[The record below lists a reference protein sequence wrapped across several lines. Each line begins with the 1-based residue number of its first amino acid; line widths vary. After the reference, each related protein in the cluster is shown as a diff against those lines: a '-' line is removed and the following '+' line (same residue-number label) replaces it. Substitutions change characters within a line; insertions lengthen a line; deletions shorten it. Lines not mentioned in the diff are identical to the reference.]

1 MKKIKLLFTCFLF
14 TAIGV
19 LSSQENKEKNI
30 LVKNLSFN
38 TEFSDFGGTVFRDS
52 ILFFASSKNTNR
64 FVKRKWKPNM
74 QPFLDLYS
82 VNFKSDKQNIR
93 VKLNKTINTRNHES
107 SVSFNS
113 DYTVMYFTR
122 NGEKKDYVNSK
133 TDKELIKLKLYKAD
147 LINNEWSNVKE
158 LPINNELYSYGHP
171 SINSRET
178 KLYFISDMPG
188 GYGETDIYSV
198 DILPNGR
205 YSSPKNLGPKVNTS
219 GKEMFP
225 FIDENNILYYSSN
238 GFKDSIK
245 DLDIYYYILD
255 EKDHSPT
262 NAGVQ
267 INSSSDDFA
276 FKKIKGKN
284 EGFFS
289 SNRNG
294 GKGGDDIYLY
304 KGDFIVHPKK
314 CFQEIEIIVKD
325 EDSKETI
332 SAAYIDFLY
341 DTEKENNILRSNEN
355 GVVNLKKEC
364 DGSDVNFLISKL
376 GYLKRKGE
384 FSFLE
389 GSKSITYLLKKDIT
403 QDNRVK
409 IIGNGLQII
418 IGNVFFD
425 LNKDTIRSDTALKLN
440 ELIQIMNDYPSIK
453 VEIGSHSD
461 SRGRDVYNL
470 KLSNRRS
477 VSIKNYI
484 ISKGISSERI
494 IDKGYGET
502 QLLNECSNGVKCEES
517 KHQLNRRTEF
527 KIIKKAM

>member
-1 MKKIKLLFTCFLF
+1 MKKLKYLF
-14 TAIGV
+14 IGIFFIYSGILV
-19 LSSQENKEKNI
+19 SQEKKEKNI
-30 LVKNLSFN
+30 IIENLSVN
-38 TEFSDFGGTVFRDS
+38 TEFSDFGGTIFRDS

-74 QPFLDLYS
+74 QPFLDLYF
-82 VNFKSDKQNIR
+82 VNMKNDNQNTK

-113 DYTVMYFTR
+113 NYTVMYFTR

-158 LPINNELYSYGHP
+158 LPFNNELNSFGHP
-171 SINSRET
+171 SINSSQT
-178 KLYFISDMPG
+178 KLYFISDKPG

-198 DILPNGR
+198 DILPNGE

-238 GFKDSIK
+238 GLKDSIK

-255 EKDHSPT
+255 EKDHYPT
-262 NAGVQ
+262 NAGDQ

-284 EGFFS
+284 EGYFS

-294 GKGGDDIYLY
+294 GKGSDDIYMY
-304 KGDFIVHPKK
+304 KGNFVVYPEK

-332 SAAYIDFLY
+332 SGAYVDFSY
-341 DTEKENNILRSNEN
+341 DTEKENTILSSNEN
-355 GVVNLKKEC
+355 GIVKLKQEC

-376 GYLKRKGE
+376 GYLKKKGE
-384 FSFLE
+384 FSFSE
-389 GSKSITYLLKKDIT
+389 GSRSITYFLKKDIS

-409 IIGNGLQII
+409 LIDNSLQII

-425 LNKDTIRSDTALKLN
+425 LNKDAIRSDTALKLN
-440 ELIQIMNDYPSIK
+440 ELVQIMNDYPSIK
-453 VEIGSHSD
+453 IEIGSHSD
-461 SRGRDVYNL
+461 SRGSDAYNL

-477 VSIKNYI
+477 FSIRNYI

-502 QLLNECSNGVKCEES
+502 QLLNKCSNGVKCQEYQ
-517 KHQLNRRTEF
+517 HQLNRRTEF
-527 KIIKKAM
+527 KVIKK